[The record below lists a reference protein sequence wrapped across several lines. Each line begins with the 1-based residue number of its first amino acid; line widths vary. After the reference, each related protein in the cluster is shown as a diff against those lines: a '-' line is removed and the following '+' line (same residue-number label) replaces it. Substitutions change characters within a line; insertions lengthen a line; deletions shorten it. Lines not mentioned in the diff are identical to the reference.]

1 MNIELKLNKD
11 FERCVESLVTEFGED
26 FEILNGF
33 HNSQLNFSDFIDSF
47 VQKNLAEVTIDNN
60 ASSYNRDIVSLCSEK
75 GKPSDKLIA
84 FSKIFQ
90 ELKKRWGLATAQ
102 EWLRAEWLGAFY
114 LHDAPS
120 ATYKPYCFAYDLGR
134 LAREGLFFLN
144 TYNNRP
150 AEHLTT
156 FTDNLIEYI
165 SFMCNRSSGAVGIP
179 NVLVWTMY
187 FWKKDVDNN
196 YYIRDPEYY
205 LRQTFQKLIY
215 RLNQPFMR
223 LDQSAFV
230 NVSIFDKYYYEALF
244 GGLVFPDGTY
254 AIDYV
259 DMFIEHEK
267 IFMEV
272 VSDIR
277 KENMF
282 TFPVLTYSLLKRKNI
297 SQEEVQEMLRT
308 RKFNMFMDNEFA
320 RWCSD
325 HNCLWNDSNF
335 FMSDDVTTL
344 SNCCRLLSDTSKL
357 SGFVNSIGGTALSI
371 GSLKVN
377 TINLMHIV
385 YELGEDLDE
394 NEYLKILKKR
404 TKLCCKVLDRV
415 RHIIVRNIEK
425 GLLPNYCDGGVE
437 LSKQY
442 CTVGILGL
450 YEVMLKFGYIE
461 VDEFGNHFY
470 TDKGIK
476 FSDKIFKVINDVKD
490 GFTTEYSFNIESV
503 PAERAAV
510 ILCGKDSAFF
520 NIREFDLY
528 SNQWIPLTAKCTI
541 NEKVRTAAILDNKC
555 SGGAIAHIN
564 IESNFPNT
572 DEAWNMLN
580 YIATTGVIYFCF
592 NTRINVCSHRHAF
605 VGTDTCPT
613 CGEPVYDTYQRVVGF
628 LTPSKAYSKPR
639 QKEFSAREWFNTAV
653 IKGQASLI
661 GD

>member
-11 FERCVESLVTEFGED
+11 FERYVTFLSTEYGED
-26 FEILNGF
+26 FELLNGF

-47 VQKNLAEVTIDNN
+47 VKKNLADVTIDNN
-60 ASSYNRDIVSLCSEK
+60 ASSSSRDIVSLCSEK

-102 EWLRAEWLGAFY
+102 EWLKCEWLGAFY

-120 ATYKPYCFAYDLGR
+120 ATYKPYCYAYDLGR
-134 LAREGLFFLN
+134 LAREGLFFLDC
-144 TYNNRP
+144 YNNKP

-187 FWKKDVDNN
+187 FWKKDVDSG
-196 YYIRDPEYY
+196 YYIKNPDYY

-244 GGLVFPDGTY
+244 GGLVFPDGSF
-254 AIDYV
+254 AIDYL
-259 DMFIEHEK
+259 DLFIEHEK
-267 IFMEV
+267 IFMQV

-277 KENMF
+277 AENMF

-297 SQEEVQEMLRT
+297 PQEEVQEMLKT
-308 RKFNMFMDNEFA
+308 RKFNIFMDNDFA

-325 HNCLWNDSNF
+325 HNCQWNDSNF

-357 SGFVNSIGGTALSI
+357 SGFVNSIGGTALSV

-385 YELGEDLDE
+385 YELEEKLDE
-394 NEYLKILKKR
+394 TEYLKILKKR

-415 RHIIVRNIEK
+415 RHIITRNIEK
-425 GLLPNYCDGGVE
+425 GLLPNYCDGGIE
-437 LSKQY
+437 ISKQY

-450 YEVMLKFGYIE
+450 YEVMVKFGYIE
-461 VDEFGNHFY
+461 VDELGNHSY
-470 TDKGIK
+470 TDKGVK
-476 FSDKIFKVINDVKD
+476 FADKIFKVLNDVKD
-490 GFTTEYSFNIESV
+490 SFTDEYSFNIESV

-510 ILCGKDSAFF
+510 ILCGKDSTYFGVNDF
-520 NIREFDLY
+520 EIY

-541 NEKVRTAAILDNKC
+541 NEKARTAAILDNKC

-564 IESNFPNT
+564 IESNFPTT
-572 DEAWNMLN
+572 DEAWFMLN

-592 NTRINVCSHRHAF
+592 NTRINVCKHRHAF
-605 VGTDTCPT
+605 VGTNVCPV

-639 QKEFSAREWFNTAV
+639 QKEFSAREWYETAL
-653 IKGQASLI
+653 IMSQSSLI

>member
-47 VQKNLAEVTIDNN
+47 VRKNLAEVTIDNN
-60 ASSYNRDIVSLCSEK
+60 ASSANRDIVSLCSEK

-102 EWLRAEWLGAFY
+102 EWLRSEWLGAFY

-120 ATYKPYCFAYDLGR
+120 ATYKPYCFAYDLGK
-134 LAREGLFFLN
+134 LAREGLFFLD
-144 TYNNRP
+144 TYNNKP

-187 FWKKDVDNN
+187 FWKKDIDNN

-205 LRQTFQKLIY
+205 LKQTFQKLIY

-244 GGLVFPDGTY
+244 GSLTFPDGTY

-297 SQEEVQEMLRT
+297 PQEEIDEMLRT

-344 SNCCRLLSDTSKL
+344 SNCCRLLSSTTKL

-385 YELGEDLDE
+385 YELGEELDE
-394 NEYLKILKKR
+394 AEYLKLLKKR
-404 TKLCCKVLDRV
+404 AKLCCKVLDRV
-415 RHIIVRNIEK
+415 RHIITRNIEK

-442 CTVGILGL
+442 CTIGILGL
-450 YEVMLKFGYIE
+450 YEVMVKFGYIE
-461 VDEFGNHFY
+461 IDEFGNHFY

-476 FSDKIFKVINDVKD
+476 FSDKIFKVINEVKD
-490 GFTTEYSFNIESV
+490 SFTDEYSFNIESV

-520 NIREFDLY
+520 NVNDFELY

-592 NTRINVCSHRHAF
+592 NTRINVCKHRHAF

-639 QKEFSAREWFNTAV
+639 QKEFSAREWFDTAV